1 MNGML
6 SYETL
11 DTIADSVNPTL
22 FVVSLLVI
30 GNTVMTKR
38 WRPAGMQVLSM
49 LTGLIIVYGLMF
61 TDNRLKIWP
70 AFGLDYSTHTAVAI
84 VLVAF
89 LTVNAKKLTA
99 LWVGVLLAYFV
110 LILYQKYHT
119 LADIIV
125 TTLVVIAPVVLAMRY
140 LRSRTEPADVP

>member
-1 MNGML
+1 ML

-11 DTIADSVNPTL
+11 DAIADSVNPTL

-30 GNTVMTKR
+30 GNTLITKR
-38 WRPAGMQVLSM
+38 WRLAGMQVLSM
-49 LTGLIIVYGLMF
+49 LAGLIIAYGLMF
-61 TDNRLKIWP
+61 ADNRLKIWL

-84 VLVAF
+84 VLVSF
-89 LTVNAKKLTA
+89 LTMHAKILTA

-119 LADIIV
+119 LADILV
-125 TTLVVIAPVVLAMRY
+125 TTLVVIAPVVLAMWY
-140 LRSRTEPADVP
+140 LRSRAESADTP